1 MTANLHILCANGI
14 LNDGSLK
21 VKKKKKTAAMIRLGL
36 KYLYY
41 YLQNIGNF
49 CRNFQSIEFGILNT
63 A

>member
-21 VKKKKKTAAMIRLGL
+21 VKKKNAAMIRLGL

-41 YLQNIGNF
+41 YLQNTDNF